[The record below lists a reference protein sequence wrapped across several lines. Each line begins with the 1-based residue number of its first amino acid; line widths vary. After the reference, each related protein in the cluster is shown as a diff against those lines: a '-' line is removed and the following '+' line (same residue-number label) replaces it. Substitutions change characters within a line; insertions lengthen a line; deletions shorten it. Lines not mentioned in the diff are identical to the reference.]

1 MIAIELQKEI
11 SFIIDKA
18 NEEQLEFIT
27 IEHLLLALLN
37 TEQVRIF
44 LAINSIDIDLFKHQ
58 LNTYIKENTPIKNI
72 LQFDQD
78 SLPTVGFKKV
88 LYKANYQAQYSHKR
102 IVYPINVL
110 LAIFSEQESQAVYLL
125 LSHNISKES
134 IIDYLKQN
142 QNNNLDVI
150 NNQKEQQKQ
159 VKSNILL
166 DYALNLNQKALLGK
180 IDKLVG
186 RDNEIKRATQI
197 LSRRRKNNPLFVGD
211 TGVGKTAIAQGIA
224 YKIVN
229 KQIPNVL
236 ADATIFSLDVGSLIA
251 GTKYRGDFE
260 KRLKAILSE
269 LEKYKHAILFIDE
282 IHTIIGIGNASDS
295 TLDVSNLLKPALE
308 DGSLKCIGSTT
319 YKEYRKIFEKD
330 YALSRRFQKIDVL
343 EPNIEQSIKIL
354 QGLKKYYQ
362 KYHNIQYTNSA
373 LVAAVEL
380 SNRYISNTNLPDKA
394 IDLIDEVGAYQRIL
408 PKSKRKKNINKTDIE
423 NIVSQIVSIPSQSLT
438 NDDKTI
444 LKNLEIQLK
453 LKVFGQDKAIHS
465 LATAIKLFRS
475 GLANSDKP
483 VGSFLFAGPTGVG
496 KTEICKQLADVLN
509 MPLLRFDM
517 SEYME
522 RHSVSKLIGSPPG
535 YVGYDEGGLL
545 TESVNKEPFCVLLL
559 DEIEKAHI
567 DIFNIL
573 LQVMDRGVLT
583 DANGRAVDF
592 KNVILIMTS
601 NIGSQNSQ
609 RESIGFSNQDHS
621 LDYSSELKLIFNPE
635 FRNRLSEIIYFDS
648 LDEQNIGFI
657 VDKFLLELE
666 LILEKKKLTI
676 SFTNDAK
683 QYLIK
688 HGYDNKLGARPM
700 TRLIEQ
706 KIKKPLADK
715 ILFTTL
721 ANNSHIKVDS
731 KKDKLFFT
739 TTTTNTKKVL
749 DKSSIL

>member
-11 SFIIDKA
+11 NSIIDKA

-37 TEQVRIF
+37 TEQIKMF
-44 LAINSIDIDLFKHQ
+44 LVVNSIDIFLLKNQID
-58 LNTYIKENTPIKNI
+58 TYIKENVPIKNNW
-72 LQFDQD
+72 QFDQGP
-78 SLPTVGFKKV
+78 LPTIGFKKI
-88 LYKANYQAQYSHKR
+88 LYKANYQAQYSHKK

-110 LAIFSEQESQAVYLL
+110 LAIFSEQESQAVYFLL
-125 LSHNISKES
+125 NNNITKES
-134 IIDYLKQN
+134 IISYLKQS
-142 QNNNLDVI
+142 QNNNLDIVDS
-150 NNQKEQQKQ
+150 NKEQEKQ
-159 VKSNILL
+159 TKPNYLL
-166 DYALNLNQKALLGK
+166 DYTVNLNQKVLLGQ
-180 IDKLVG
+180 IDKLIG
-186 RDNEIKRATQI
+186 RDDEVMRATQI
-197 LSRRRKNNPLFVGD
+197 LSRRRKNNPLFVGEP
-211 TGVGKTAIAQGIA
+211 GVGKTAIAQGIA

-229 KQIPNVL
+229 KQIPDVL
-236 ADATIFSLDVGSLIA
+236 ADATIFSLDIGSLLA

-269 LEKYKHAILFIDE
+269 LQKYKNAILFIDE
-282 IHTIIGIGNASDS
+282 IHTIIGTGNASES

-308 DGSLKCIGSTT
+308 DGSLKCMGSTT

-343 EPNIEQSIKIL
+343 EPSIEQSIKIL

-373 LVAAVEL
+373 LVSAVEL
-380 SNRYISNTNLPDKA
+380 SSRYITNKRLPDKA
-394 IDLIDEVGAYQRIL
+394 IDLIDEVGAYQKIL
-408 PKSKRKKNINKTDIE
+408 PKSKRKKSVNKTDIG
-423 NIVSQIVSIPSQSLT
+423 NIVSQIANIPSQSLT
-438 NDDKTI
+438 SDDKTI

-453 LKVFGQDKAIHS
+453 LKVFGQDKAIQS
-465 LATAIKLFRS
+465 LATAIKLFRL
-475 GLANSDKP
+475 GLSSDDRP

-517 SEYME
+517 SEYIE

-535 YVGYDEGGLL
+535 YVGYDDGGLL
-545 TESVNKEPFCVLLL
+545 TESVNKNPFCVLLL

-573 LQVMDRGVLT
+573 LQVMDRGTLT
-583 DANGRAVDF
+583 DSNGRTVDF

-609 RESIGFSNQDHS
+609 RESIGFNEQDNS
-621 LDYSSELKLIFNPE
+621 LDYSSELKLIFSPE

-666 LILEKKKLTI
+666 LILEKKNITI
-676 SFTNDAK
+676 SFTNNAK

-688 HGYDNKLGARPM
+688 HGYDSKLGARPM

-715 ILFTTL
+715 ILSTTL
-721 ANNSHIKVDS
+721 ENNHIKVDS
-731 KKDKLFFT
+731 QKDKLSFT
-739 TTTTNTKKVL
+739 TSSNKTIKN
-749 DKSSIL
+749 KSSVL